1 MLVRPKLAAALLAA
15 LLTTGGLTAPGCGES
30 PASAQGRGGGRHRGG
45 EGKKDDEPVPIK
57 VTALAPAS
65 IDRYYRASGTLQALQ
80 FAELRPL
87 QTGILREIAVEEGD
101 VVEAGQLLARLD
113 AQQLSLAAKRDKM
126 AAKNAERELE
136 RLEAIANSNAIAVEE
151 LDKQRYEAEAAR
163 ASAKLSRHQ
172 ASLAA
177 VRAPFA
183 GTVVSRQVDVGNL
196 ATTSTVLFELAD
208 LSAIELELH
217 LPEREAS
224 RVALDAEVEIELI
237 DGTTFTGKVIRRAPV
252 VDATTGTVKFTV
264 RATDFPPAAVP
275 GSFVRARVLL
285 ESKSGVPAVP
295 RSAVFDVEGAPH
307 VYVVIE
313 GKARRVP
320 VTLGIEGDDVVEVTD
335 GLTADQ
341 VVVIDAS
348 GMTEGMALTP
358 VEATGEGDGKP
369 GS

>member
-1 MLVRPKLAAALLAA
+1 MPTRPKLAAALLAA
-15 LLTTGGLTAPGCGES
+15 LLLPTGALSGCGES
-30 PASAQGRGGGRHRGG
+30 PASAQGRGGRGGHGG
-45 EGKKDDEPVPIK
+45 EGEKPDEPVP
-57 VTALAPAS
+57 VNTTSLAPAS

-80 FAELRPL
+80 FAQLRPL
-87 QTGILREIAVEEGD
+87 QTGILRDIGVEEGD
-101 VVEAGQLLARLD
+101 IVEEGQLLARLD
-113 AQQLSLAAKRDKM
+113 AQQLSLMAKRDKM

-136 RLEAIANSNAIAVEE
+136 RLETIANSNAIAQEE

-177 VRAPFA
+177 VRAPFS
-183 GTVVSRQVDVGNL
+183 GTVISRQVDVGNL

-208 LSAIELELH
+208 LSAIELELY

-224 RVALDAEVEIELI
+224 KVAIDAEVEIELI
-237 DGTTFTGKVIRRAPV
+237 DGATFTGKVIRRAPI

-264 RATDFPPAAVP
+264 RAPDYPAAAVP

-285 ESKSGVPAVP
+285 ESKSGVPAIP

-307 VYVVIE
+307 VYVVME
-313 GKARRVP
+313 GKARRMP
-320 VTLGIEGDDVVEVTD
+320 VTLGIEGDAVVEITD
-335 GLTADQ
+335 GLTQDQ

-358 VEATGEGDGKP
+358 VEATGGDDGEP